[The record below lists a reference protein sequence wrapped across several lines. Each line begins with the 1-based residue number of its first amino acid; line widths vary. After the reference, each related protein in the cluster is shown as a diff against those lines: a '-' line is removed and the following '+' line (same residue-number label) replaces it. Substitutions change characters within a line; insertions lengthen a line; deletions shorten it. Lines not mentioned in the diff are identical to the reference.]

1 MKIAIT
7 GSKGFIGLHLL
18 NTLIFKKKIDTRN
31 IVCIKKEDFN
41 NSDRLK
47 NKLIDCSTIVHLAG
61 VNRHSNTDFLFKENI
76 RLTNCLIENISKKTD
91 LIIFASSVQ
100 QDLKN
105 PFGESKH
112 RCSQLFT
119 KWALSSNSNFVN
131 LKIPNVFGPF
141 GKPNYNSFIST
152 FCNNL
157 VFNEKSKVS
166 DGKNLNLL
174 YIDYLIN
181 SIITVI
187 NKSFESFSDKNIV
200 EISNFDGVEKK
211 SVSEVFQILE
221 TQWKSYENNIIPNIS
236 SDFERNLFNTLRSFI
251 YHNNYFPKI
260 LVKHDD
266 ERGFFSEIIKTNSGG
281 QFSISTTLPGITRG
295 NHFHTR
301 KIERFIVVQGNALVE
316 LRRIDSNEKLSFKL
330 DNKNINYIDMPIW
343 YTHKIKNI
351 GNNVLTTL
359 FWINEPYDPENSDTY
374 QLKV

>member
-7 GSKGFIGLHLL
+7 GSKGFIGLHLV
-18 NTLIFKKKIDTRN
+18 NTLIFKNKIDNRN
-31 IVCIKKEDFN
+31 IVYIKKEDFN
-41 NSDRLK
+41 NRVKLK
-47 NKLIDCSTIVHLAG
+47 NKLKDCSTIVHLAG

-76 RLTNCLIENISKKTD
+76 RLTNCLIKNISKKTD

-105 PFGESKH
+105 PFGESKYK
-112 RCSQLFT
+112 CSQLFA
-119 KWALSSNSNFVN
+119 KWALSSDSIFVN

-141 GKPNYNSFIST
+141 GKPNYNSFVST

-157 VFNEKSKVS
+157 VLNKKSEVRGDNS
-166 DGKNLNLL
+166 LNLL
-174 YIDYLIN
+174 YIDYLID
-181 SIITVI
+181 SIISLI
-187 NKSFESFSDKNIV
+187 NKSFEPFSDNNVV
-200 EISNFDGVEKK
+200 EISNFDGIQHK
-211 SVSEVFQILE
+211 SVSEVFRILE
-221 TQWKSYENNIIPNIS
+221 TQWKSYENNIIPNIT

-251 YHNNYFPKI
+251 YHDCYFPKI
-260 LVKHDD
+260 LNKHND

-301 KIERFIVVQGNALVE
+301 KIERFIVTQGNALIE

-330 DNKNINYIDMPIW
+330 DSENLNYIDMPIW

-374 QLKV
+374 QLEV